1 MDSLTLA
8 PFIADEVHAGDLT
21 HMKEMAYAAA
31 LQQYRAGYGTMRRRE
46 LLGHAGRLA
55 ALQALGGTALV
66 AHAQSVGVNDTRILL
81 GQSAPF
87 SGAAE
92 QLGLQFHLGAQL
104 YFEALNQK
112 GGVNGRRIELV
123 RMDDGYEPER
133 CAANTRQLIADGVFA
148 LFGYIGTPTSVV
160 ALPLASE
167 AKVPFFAP
175 FTGAEVLRD
184 PFNRYAIH
192 VRASYYDETAAIV
205 RQITG
210 TGIKKVAVFYQN
222 DAYGKAGLEGVTR
235 ALKALNMEPSSTGTV
250 ERNTVDVGKALA
262 DVMAQRPEA
271 IVQIG
276 AYKACAAFIR
286 EARKRGYAGNFYNVS
301 FVGTQAL
308 LDELGTD
315 AKGVVVSQVMPF
327 PYTPVTGISGEYLNA
342 VRAKQ
347 GRAANYS
354 GIEGFVAAKV
364 FSEAVQ
370 RAGRNLTREGFI
382 NAIQGMR
389 NLDLGG
395 FPVDFGPNKHTGSKF
410 VELTLLTEDGRIR
423 R

>member
-1 MDSLTLA
+1 
-8 PFIADEVHAGDLT
+8 
-21 HMKEMAYAAA
+21 
-31 LQQYRAGYGTMRRRE
+31 MRRRD
-46 LLGHAGRLA
+46 LLGYAGQLAGLHALA
-55 ALQALGGTALV
+55 SV
-66 AHAQSVGVNDTRILL
+66 ATSTHAQSAGVSDNRILL

-104 YFEALNQK
+104 YFEALNQR
-112 GGVNGRRIELV
+112 GGVNGRRIEL
-123 RMDDGYEPER
+123 RRLDDGYEPER
-133 CAANTRQLIADGVFA
+133 CAANTKQLIGEGVFA

-160 ALPLASE
+160 ALPLATE

-175 FTGAEVLRD
+175 FTGAEVLRE

-192 VRASYYDETAAIV
+192 VRASYYDETASIV
-205 RQITG
+205 RQTTS
-210 TGIKKVAVFYQN
+210 TGIKKIAVFYQN
-222 DAYGKAGLEGVTR
+222 DAYGKAGLEGVSR
-235 ALKALNMEPSSTGTV
+235 ALKALSLEPAALGTV
-250 ERNTVDVGKALA
+250 ERNTVDVAKAVN
-262 DVMAQRPEA
+262 DIMAQRPEA
-271 IVQIG
+271 IVQIS
-276 AYKACAAFIR
+276 AYKSCAAFIR
-286 EARKRGYAGNFYNVS
+286 EARKRGFVGNFYNVS

-308 LDELGTD
+308 LDELGAD

-327 PYTPVTGISGEYLNA
+327 PYTPVTGISGEYLAA

-354 GIEGFVAAKV
+354 GMEGFVAAKV
-364 FSEAVQ
+364 FTEAVE
-370 RAGRNLTREGFI
+370 RAGRNLTRDGFI
-382 NAIQGMR
+382 SAIQGMR
-389 NLDLGG
+389 NLDMGG